1 MNSLPSVNSLLP
13 ESYCTI
19 QGRPLLY
26 LAQLMSFSRE

>member
-1 MNSLPSVNSLLP
+1 MNSLLP

-19 QGRPLLY
+19 QGFPLRY